1 MNEPNLEGK
10 VENSTEVQVKIEPA
24 TDLPET
30 INKDLDIPT
39 EISNPEPAE
48 SASSKVDKYVES
60 FFFCY
65 EFNFI

>member
-39 EISNPEPAE
+39 EISKPEPAE
-48 SASSKVDKYVES
+48 PASSKVDKYVES
-60 FFFCY
+60 IFFLL
-65 EFNFI
+65 